1 MGRNDFLYLQVYN
14 DLKDRIAAGVYQE
27 GDRLPSDQELK
38 EEFGVSII
46 TIRKA
51 LDILK
56 EEDTIQRIPG
66 VGTFVK
72 EHSQPNGG
80 EQCANKDKQFK
91 TIGIVL
97 EHISSSYGL
106 DLLYRIDQKAEE
118 MGYKTITRF
127 SYYDRDKEDEEIDFL
142 ISEGIDGLIV
152 MPCHGAYYNL
162 KLLKLIIE
170 EFPIVIIDKK
180 LDGIPVP
187 SVRTDNKQAI
197 KDLVGHLKS
206 QGCAKIAFVSPQI
219 VGTSSLQERRDG
231 FYEAASE
238 HNMEALPECTLDFD
252 EEIFS
257 HPPREDNIHR
267 VAEYLLKHR
276 GRLDGIVCAEFSLM
290 PPILEAARRAS
301 LELGRDVKICC
312 VDGPMG
318 LPYTHMKQ
326 NEIAMA
332 DKAVDLLLAQ
342 INKTCMETEIMV
354 PAILVEG

>member
-106 DLLYRIDQKAEE
+106 DLLYRIDQRQKD
-118 MGYKTITRF
+118 GLQDHTRF
-127 SYYDRDKEDEEIDFL
+127 SYYDGTRK
-142 ISEGIDGLIV
+142 
-152 MPCHGAYYNL
+152 M
-162 KLLKLIIE
+162 
-170 EFPIVIIDKK
+170 KK
-180 LDGIPVP
+180 
-187 SVRTDNKQAI
+187 S
-197 KDLVGHLKS
+197 
-206 QGCAKIAFVSPQI
+206 
-219 VGTSSLQERRDG
+219 TSSS
-231 FYEAASE
+231 AKAS
-238 HNMEALPECTLDFD
+238 
-252 EEIFS
+252 
-257 HPPREDNIHR
+257 
-267 VAEYLLKHR
+267 
-276 GRLDGIVCAEFSLM
+276 
-290 PPILEAARRAS
+290 
-301 LELGRDVKICC
+301 
-312 VDGPMG
+312 MG
-318 LPYTHMKQ
+318 
-326 NEIAMA
+326 
-332 DKAVDLLLAQ
+332 
-342 INKTCMETEIMV
+342 
-354 PAILVEG
+354 